1 MSVLLAWAS
10 RYLWAGAAIAG
21 AALLLALSV
30 QTHRVKTAKAET
42 AEVRTAW
49 TLQRAQ
55 ATEAALAQATAY
67 RVEEQRRQTAHQEI
81 INEADRKILAA
92 RADAVIADA
101 ASGRLQQRTAS
112 LVAAA
117 REAARHPGTAVPS
130 APAGDPVELLANL
143 QRRADQAAGD
153 MARIADERGAAG
165 SACEAAYDSLT
176 QGTP

>member
-1 MSVLLAWAS
+1 MSLLFAWIS
-10 RYLWAGAAIAG
+10 RYALVAAATVA

-42 AEVRTAW
+42 VEVRTAW

-67 RVEEQRRQTAHQEI
+67 RIEEQRRQTAHQEI
-81 INEADRKILAA
+81 IDEADRKILAA

-101 ASGRLQQRTAS
+101 ASGRLQQRIAS
-112 LVAAA
+112 LVAAT
-117 REAARHPGTAVPS
+117 REAARHPGVAVPS
-130 APAGDPVELLANL
+130 APAGDPVELLADL

-153 MARIADERGAAG
+153 MARIADERGEAG
-165 SACEAAYDSLT
+165 SACVAAYESLI
-176 QGTP
+176 TP

>member
-1 MSVLLAWAS
+1 MSLLFAWIS
-10 RYLWAGAAIAG
+10 RYALGAAAIAA

-42 AEVRTAW
+42 VEVRTAW

-67 RVEEQRRQTAHQEI
+67 RIEEQRRQTAHQEI
-81 INEADRKILAA
+81 IDEADRKILAA

-101 ASGRLQQRTAS
+101 ASGRLQQRIAS
-112 LVAAA
+112 LVAAT
-117 REAARHPGTAVPS
+117 REAARHPGVAVPS

-165 SACEAAYDSLT
+165 NACVAAYESLT
-176 QGTP
+176 QETP